1 MNENERRGAE
11 GNYVWEGD
19 GGGAGDVTRSSGENG
34 EGKTKAEG
42 RKSAALKREKKKGG
56 RARAKEVCLKS
67 TNKSVP
73 NLTTRLHFLS
83 LNTCSTGQPLYI
95 LGAGS
100 TSGRRASFL
109 F

>member
-42 RKSAALKREKKKGG
+42 RKSAALKRGGKKKAGG
-56 RARAKEVCLKS
+56 HEQRKS
-67 TNKSVP
+67 
-73 NLTTRLHFLS
+73 
-83 LNTCSTGQPLYI
+83 
-95 LGAGS
+95 A
-100 TSGRRASFL
+100 
-109 F
+109 